1 MNRILIVLIS
11 LLTLAAI
18 ACGNSEVAEEPTQTP
33 PSTAAAPATAEE
45 KTEQPAAKAEPEG
58 TPVNLEQQPSQFT
71 EPLPTGTFR
80 RLWSDPPTLDPHLTG
95 DTTSA
100 GIVAEVF
107 SGLVSLDTDLKL
119 VPDIAESWTIED
131 GTVYTFKLRANAK
144 FHNGKPVTAQDF
156 KWSMERAA
164 APETASPVAD
174 TYLND
179 ILGAEKYFDGE
190 ADEIVG
196 IKVIDDHTLEITTDA
211 PKAYFLAK
219 LTYPTAH
226 VLDREVVEAGGR
238 SWWIDNPVGTGPFKL
253 SEYRIGERIV
263 LERNEDYYRDL
274 AGVETIVMNLAGGQA
289 MAMYENDE
297 IEITGVGLYDLERV
311 LDPNEPLNKELVVAP
326 PGFSV
331 SYIGFNTSMA
341 PFDDVKFR
349 QALNHAV
356 DKQLI
361 ATGVLSELVEP
372 AYSILPPGFPG
383 YTEDIVGLQFDPEL
397 ARKLLSESKY
407 ADAESRPRI
416 VVTVPGTGGTIGLDL
431 EVVLEMWKQELG
443 VQVEIQQVEWATYLE
458 DLDDKKFQAY
468 AGLGWEADYPDPQ
481 DFLDI
486 LFHSE
491 SSINHGNFKNAE
503 IDAVL
508 EEARVEADIQKR
520 NRSLPPGGADDR
532 RRRPLGAHV
541 VHWRPLRPG
550 QGLRRRL
557 RDDADDRAEAEADQA
572 HRRRVASGKD
582 DGCGGSPEVVGLPPL
597 IHARPVSG
605 REHVQAR
612 QPRGCGL
619 RTQRVS
625 LRSSARAASGYVEVH
640 SKASPLAPCAAS
652 GGLAHDLHARQVWAG
667 RPRQGHPGQPLRRG
681 HCRAHPGPAR
691 AGPPILRPVRRLYL
705 ELRPGRFSARA
716 TGTAASPFGTS
727 SSARCGSRPSLRLQP

>member
-1 MNRILIVLIS
+1 MNKILIALIS

-18 ACGNSEVAEEPTQTP
+18 ACGDSEVAEEPTQTP
-33 PSTAAAPATAEE
+33 PSSAETV
-45 KTEQPAAKAEPEG
+45 TEAKSEEPAAKAEPEAS
-58 TPVNLEQQPSQFT
+58 PVNLEQQPSQFT

-100 GIVAEVF
+100 GVVAEVF
-107 SGLVSLDTDLKL
+107 SGLVTLDTDLKL
-119 VPDIAESWTIED
+119 VPDIAESWTIEG
-131 GTVYTFKLRANAK
+131 GTVYTFKLRANVK

-164 APETASPVAD
+164 APDTASPVAD

-179 ILGAEKYFDGE
+179 ILGAEKYLDGE
-190 ADEIVG
+190 ASEIVG

-238 SWWIDNPVGTGPFKL
+238 SWWIDNPIGTGPFKL

-297 IEITGVGLYDLERV
+297 IEITGVGLYDLDRV
-311 LDPNEPLNKELVVAP
+311 LDPNEPLNKELVIAP

-383 YTEDIVGLQFDPEL
+383 YTDDIVGLQFDPDL
-397 ARKLLSESKY
+397 AKKLLSESKY
-407 ADAESRPRI
+407 PDADSRPRI
-416 VVTVPGTGGTIGLDL
+416 VITVPGTGGTIGLDL

-443 VQVEIQQVEWATYLE
+443 VEVEIQQVEWATYLE
-458 DLDDKKFQAY
+458 DLDAKKFQAY

-491 SSINHGNFKNAE
+491 SSINHGDFKNAE

-520 NRSLPPGGADDR
+520 IALYHDAEQMIVDAAPWVPMWFTGDR
-532 RRRPLGAHV
+532 YALV
-541 VHWRPLRPG
+541 
-550 QGLRRRL
+550 
-557 RDDADDRAEAEADQA
+557 
-572 HRRRVASGKD
+572 KD
-582 DGCGGSPEVVGLPPL
+582 YVE
-597 IHARPVSG
+597 
-605 REHVQAR
+605 
-612 QPRGCGL
+612 
-619 RTQRVS
+619 
-625 LRSSARAASGYVEVH
+625 GYVMTPMIVP
-640 SKASPLAPCAAS
+640 KL
-652 GGLAHDLHARQVWAG
+652 RQ
-667 RPRQGHPGQPLRRG
+667 
-681 HCRAHPGPAR
+681 
-691 AGPPILRPVRRLYL
+691 IRLTD
-705 ELRPGRFSARA
+705 E
-716 TGTAASPFGTS
+716 
-727 SSARCGSRPSLRLQP
+727 